1 MKEQTLVE
9 MKNKVDAITRVLQQL
24 IYEQD
29 NLRTLTV
36 GIMETI
42 KAMPD
47 YEEALQVVKNKVKE
61 QEEKQNAPKLEV

>member
-47 YEEALQVVKNKVKE
+47 YEEALQVVKDKVKE

>member
-36 GIMETI
+36 GMMETI

-47 YEEALQVVKNKVKE
+47 YEEALQVVKDKVKE
-61 QEEKQNAPKLEV
+61 QEEKDNAPKLEV

>member
-9 MKNKVDAITRVLQQL
+9 MKNKVDAVTRVLQQL

>member
-36 GIMETI
+36 GMMETI

-47 YEEALQVVKNKVKE
+47 YEEALQVVKDKVME
-61 QEEKQNAPKLEV
+61 QEKENAPKLEV

>member
-9 MKNKVDAITRVLQQL
+9 MKNKVDAIARVLQQL

>member
-47 YEEALQVVKNKVKE
+47 YEEALQAVKDKVKE
-61 QEEKQNAPKLEV
+61 QEEKENAPKLEV

>member
-36 GIMETI
+36 GMMETI

-47 YEEALQVVKNKVKE
+47 YEEALQVVKDKVKE
-61 QEEKQNAPKLEV
+61 QEKENALKLEV

>member
-47 YEEALQVVKNKVKE
+47 YEEALQVVKDKVKE
-61 QEEKQNAPKLEV
+61 QEEKDNAPRLEV

>member
-24 IYEQD
+24 IYVQD

-47 YEEALQVVKNKVKE
+47 YEEALQVVKDKVKE

>member
-29 NLRTLTV
+29 NLRTLAV
-36 GIMETI
+36 GMMETI

-47 YEEALQVVKNKVKE
+47 YEEALQVVKDKAKE
-61 QEEKQNAPKLEV
+61 QEEEDNAPRLEV